1 MKMITALVLGLAV
14 ASAAAAQPVVRPA
27 PRVAAVNPAVV
38 RQVDPL
44 TLLQSR
50 LTRLEHKVN
59 GLESTI
65 SKTQP
70 SLTFACVDDTTSK
83 NSVGVAEDCTP
94 YKCAPIDGR
103 CRVQAKGTDDCASGY
118 NWVAGGDCIK

>member
-1 MKMITALVLGLAV
+1 MKMITALVLGLSV
-14 ASAAAAQPVVRPA
+14 ACAADAQTVMRPA
-27 PRVAAVNPAVV
+27 PRVATVNPEV

-44 TLLQSR
+44 ALLQSR

-70 SLTFACVDDTTSK
+70 QLTFACADNTTSR
-83 NSVGVAEDCTP
+83 NSVGVTEDCTP
-94 YKCAPIDGR
+94 FACAPIDGR
-103 CRVQAKGTDDCASGY
+103 CRIQAKSTDDCASGY
-118 NWVAGGDCIK
+118 NWVQGGDCIK

>member
-1 MKMITALVLGLAV
+1 MKMITALVLALAM
-14 ASAAAAQPVVRPA
+14 ACAADAQTVVRPA
-27 PRVAAVNPAVV
+27 ARVAPANPAI
-38 RQVDPL
+38 RQVDPVAQ
-44 TLLQSR
+44 LQSR

-70 SLTFACVDDTTSK
+70 SLTFACLDNVTSR

-94 YKCAPIDGR
+94 YACAPIDGR
-103 CRVQAKGTDDCASGY
+103 CRVQAKSTDDCAPGY